1 MLSQLSKIEMD
12 RVDRQV
18 VVYMYSFSNF
28 DIVPRILMPGPGG
41 IRTDS
46 IHLDLGYLLY
56 AVLHA

>member
-18 VVYMYSFSNF
+18 VVYMSKPHSS
-28 DIVPRILMPGPGG
+28 LA
-41 IRTDS
+41 T
-46 IHLDLGYLLY
+46 

>member
-28 DIVPRILMPGPGG
+28 DIHLYIPRI
-41 IRTDS
+41 
-46 IHLDLGYLLY
+46 DLASYQGLGVYMR
-56 AVLHA
+56 